1 MASLALPSARPWRA
15 MGMRDRPAGCASCAR
30 RLCGA
35 LCGSGRPP
43 RGGRRR
49 SFVGGERCWWRR
61 VNLYGAN
68 VLASPAR
75 ADAER
80 RAAHAERPAIRM
92 MALAARRELGG
103 GVRQHPGSNNCV
115 EGAYGIARFDRREP
129 VESDEHAR
137 STCGVR
143 ELRDRLCGALCG
155 SGRPP
160 RGGRRR
166 SFVGGERRS
175 AAHAAML
182 AAPRIGAGARRRT
195 TATSA
200 RQRERPT
207 RHSPPHGDID
217 ADDICCCGRR
227 PRRAVQLRGA
237 RQSMVLKD
245 QQ

>member
-1 MASLALPSARPWRA
+1 MGLPCRPRHATSSDLGSLNHNGSRCSNNLLDNSKPHVRGW
-15 MGMRDRPAGCASCAR
+15 
-30 RLCGA
+30 CG
-35 LCGSGRPP
+35 
-43 RGGRRR
+43 
-49 SFVGGERCWWRR
+49 
-61 VNLYGAN
+61 
-68 VLASPAR
+68 
-75 ADAER
+75 
-80 RAAHAERPAIRM
+80 
-92 MALAARRELGG
+92 
-103 GVRQHPGSNNCV
+103 QHPGSNHCV

-143 ELRDRLCGALCG
+143 ELRQPPVRRSVR

-166 SFVGGERRS
+166 SLVGGERLLVANGRCWRCRES
-175 AAHAAML
+175 
-182 AAPRIGAGARRRT
+182 APRRRRRAPAKT
-195 TATSA
+195 GHRAAACDQQDTRRHTATSA

-237 RQSMVLKD
+237 RQSMVLKN

>member
-1 MASLALPSARPWRA
+1 MASLALTGASLWRA
-15 MGMRDRPAGCASCAR
+15 MSMRDRPAGCASCAT

-49 SFVGGERCWWRR
+49 SFVGGDFQR
-61 VNLYGAN
+61 
-68 VLASPAR
+68 
-75 ADAER
+75 
-80 RAAHAERPAIRM
+80 
-92 MALAARRELGG
+92 
-103 GVRQHPGSNNCV
+103 
-115 EGAYGIARFDRREP
+115 
-129 VESDEHAR
+129 
-137 STCGVR
+137 
-143 ELRDRLCGALCG
+143 
-155 SGRPP
+155 
-160 RGGRRR
+160 
-166 SFVGGERRS
+166 
-175 AAHAAML
+175 AML
-182 AAPRIGAGARRRT
+182 AVPRIGAAPSPACAGDDGPPRGSVSDQHDTRRH

-237 RQSMVLKD
+237 RQSMVLKN